1 MKRTWKALLI
11 LSNVISCFFWLL
23 AASFLVQYALNV
35 DNPLRHEL
43 GIGMAMCAVYGFWP
57 GLFSL
62 GVAIYFRKEMK
73 KSFLLASAAILP
85 AFGALFGVY
94 NAIAT

>member
-1 MKRTWKALLI
+1 MLI
-11 LSNVISCFFWLL
+11 ISNAISWLFWLL
-23 AASFLVQYALNV
+23 AASFLVQYVFEV

-43 GIGMAMCAVYGFWP
+43 GIGIAMGALYGFWP

-62 GVAIYFRKEMK
+62 GTAIYFRKEIK
-73 KSFLLASAAILP
+73 KWLLWVSVAILP
-85 AFGALFGVY
+85 AFGVLFGIY